1 MIKSNFLSKFN
12 GIFFMTSVTNFDEH
26 FVILTMEFGK
36 YFNIFSFIWKLH
48 VPSSLQIASYSVS
61 KVENLWFF
69 WKLVDFLLCNAENS
83 WVVPTERTLTNW
95 NICPI
100 FEWKKS
106 FWHSI
111 CGLNFWRKK
120 LEKFKFFY
128 KKCEGLLNV
137 WAIWAPMFCTSKVRF
152 QILGFAHTFNR
163 KMVTKNYRYTNIE
176 MLFIYNCTSSAQ
188 LIGTAKNILL
198 CWPECGIHSRKRHI
212 TCCCTM
218 ATIMM
223 IKCFE
228 KSVVAQVVWYHILH
242 TGKDANEPVW

>member
-1 MIKSNFLSKFN
+1 MVFLEI
-12 GIFFMTSVTNFDEH
+12 G
-26 FVILTMEFGK
+26 
-36 YFNIFSFIWKLH
+36 
-48 VPSSLQIASYSVS
+48 
-61 KVENLWFF
+61 WFF
-69 WKLVDFLLCNAENS
+69 IVQCWKFLGGSNGKNPNKLEYL
-83 WVVPTERTLTNW
+83 P
-95 NICPI
+95 
-100 FEWKKS
+100 
-106 FWHSI
+106 
-111 CGLNFWRKK
+111 NFWMKKEFLTLNLRTKLLKKK